1 VAQWLTE
8 GDSLELAKLAKLLSV
23 KNYSA
28 KTVTANRGALARVM
42 AQRVLWGLERNGAA
56 RQVAQALNDE
66 ATCRAAPNYALT
78 LYTLSVCPDMHP

>member
-8 GDSLELAKLAKLLSV
+8 GDNVELAKLAKLLSV

-28 KTVTANRGALARVM
+28 KTVAANRGALARVM
-42 AQRVLWGLERNGAA
+42 AQRVLRGLEWI
-56 RQVAQALNDE
+56 
-66 ATCRAAPNYALT
+66 YALT